1 MKKRE
6 YESPQMEIIDVK
18 MEHGFMKASIVD
30 EDNKS
35 EVKSEG
41 HEVGET
47 FDFSG
52 DTDGWE

>member
-1 MKKRE
+1 MRKKE
-6 YESPQMEIIDVK
+6 YDSPQMEILDVK
-18 MEHGFMKASIVD
+18 LEKGFMKASIVD

-47 FDFSG
+47 FDFSNE
-52 DTDGWE
+52 TSGWE